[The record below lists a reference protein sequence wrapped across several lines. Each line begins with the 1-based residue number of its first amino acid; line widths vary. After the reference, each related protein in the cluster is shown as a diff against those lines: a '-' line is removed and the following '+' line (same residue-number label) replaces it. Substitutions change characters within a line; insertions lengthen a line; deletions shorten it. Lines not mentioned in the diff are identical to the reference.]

1 MLVTEHIREMDEKFY
16 VCTHI
21 PIRSVDF
28 NGIPIHSVGY
38 SETWNEFYES
48 QNIFEQAKKQLTVLL
63 NPHIVTISCLEHIHF
78 TARPICGKNI
88 NRGFH
93 IIGPYSSRR
102 ETPFDPVVYKPA
114 CCIPYLW
121 ELLRI
126 IAADSLYFK
135 QKTKTYY
142 EQPYCLY
149 VKKAIDFMDAG
160 YLDPITLEE
169 VSQYLKIS
177 KSYLCNLF
185 KKETGKTFSQFLNEL
200 RIEKSKKMLIE
211 KDWPVLDIALSV
223 GFNNQNYYNL
233 IFKKLTHRTPL
244 EFRKSRMFQVTD
256 ASITLPASVFAD
268 GPVSSHTPVSGQ

>member
-1 MLVTEHIREMDEKFY
+1 
-16 VCTHI
+16 
-21 PIRSVDF
+21 
-28 NGIPIHSVGY
+28 
-38 SETWNEFYES
+38 
-48 QNIFEQAKKQLTVLL
+48 
-63 NPHIVTISCLEHIHF
+63 
-78 TARPICGKNI
+78 
-88 NRGFH
+88 
-93 IIGPYSSRR
+93 
-102 ETPFDPVVYKPA
+102 
-114 CCIPYLW
+114 
-121 ELLRI
+121 
-126 IAADSLYFK
+126 
-135 QKTKTYY
+135 
-142 EQPYCLY
+142 
-149 VKKAIDFMDAG
+149 MDAR
-160 YLDPITLEE
+160 YHDPITLEE

>member
-1 MLVTEHIREMDEKFY
+1 MLVTEHIREMDENFY
-16 VCTHI
+16 LCTYI

-28 NGIPIHSVGY
+28 NGIPIHSAGY
-38 SETWNEFYES
+38 SEIWNELYEN
-48 QNIFEQAKKQLTVLL
+48 QNIFEKAKKKLTAL
-63 NPHIVTISCLEHIHF
+63 NDTHIVTISYLKHIHF
-78 TARPICGKNI
+78 TARQICGKNI

-93 IIGPYSSRR
+93 IIGPYTSRR
-102 ETPFDPVVYKPA
+102 EATFGSIVYMPS
-114 CCIPYLW
+114 CCIPYLL

-135 QKTKTYY
+135 QKIKTYY

-149 VKKAIDFMDAG
+149 VKKAIDFMDAR
-160 YLDPITLEE
+160 YRDPITLED

-200 RIEKSKKMLIE
+200 RIEKSKKMLLE
-211 KDWPVLDIALSV
+211 EDLSVLDIALSV

-244 EFRKSRMFQVTD
+244 EFKKNTLLQ
-256 ASITLPASVFAD
+256 ASL
-268 GPVSSHTPVSGQ
+268 